1 MTRPVS
7 KRFNKVRELAQEA
20 PMTLHTKALLPEPKQ
35 PIIEG
40 KQAVDDMPGADTHP
54 DAADH
59 HPDVETPARSPRT
72 GLSSG
77 VSIVDWDEMF
87 SAVKERL
94 SHTVGGPIDAM
105 TEAQVHDAAG
115 RVRNSVLECVEA
127 LDQLQTILRAEIERC
142 RQLEMPAREA

>member
-7 KRFNKVRELAQEA
+7 KRFNKVRNLAQEA

-54 DAADH
+54 D
-59 HPDVETPARSPRT
+59 VETPACSPRT